1 MRFGHPQLSF
11 CVCVFFWVLIRC
23 SVAALKPLFIS
34 IFQTTNFQVSGDISD
49 KVYFDFFLGEC
60 ILVLVWINPL
70 LFRSP
75 ICKIRLV
82 YCSNSLLSASLHLYF
97 SDLQTFNSLVT
108 FLARYTSPCS
118 ATKIMWCQTYTNIG
132 TYIYCRA
139 NLNSRIIGCFN
150 CCCCY
155 WPTAA
160 PIACLSWNYGL
171 EMGLKQSLLIQD
183 LLLEV
188 RTHLAGNLILVSSLE
203 IDFRFPGYV
212 ALSFKLPHHL
222 VLKLISS
229 NYKLISS
236 NYTKTSKFI

>member
-1 MRFGHPQLSF
+1 MSKLPGAQLSLSLARCLKTSPTTPQLSGDRQDDIF
-11 CVCVFFWVLIRC
+11 SGEVWPPTTLLLCVCVC
-23 SVAALKPLFIS
+23 
-34 IFQTTNFQVSGDISD
+34 
-49 KVYFDFFLGEC
+49 FFLGSNSLLCGYLKTSLHLYFLDYELSSLRWHFRQGILDFFFGDC

-75 ICKIRLV
+75 ICKIRIV
-82 YCSNSLLSASLHLYF
+82 YCSNSLLSVFLHLYF
-97 SDLQTFNSLVT
+97 SDLQTFNSPVT
-108 FLARYTSPCS
+108 FPARYTSPCS
-118 ATKIMWCQTYTNIG
+118 STKIMWCQTYTNIG

-160 PIACLSWNYGL
+160 PIACLSWYYGL

-188 RTHLAGNLILVSSLE
+188 RTHLAGNLILVS
-203 IDFRFPGYV
+203 
-212 ALSFKLPHHL
+212 
-222 VLKLISS
+222 
-229 NYKLISS
+229 
-236 NYTKTSKFI
+236 